1 MCTVCVC
8 QQLSYRYLLGNLVGC
23 CQCACLL
30 QLCPELAGPAIS
42 AWTEGEFQLLLY
54 STRGSEMHHHK
65 TVVLN
70 S

>member
-42 AWTEGEFQLLLY
+42 AWTEGEFNSF
-54 STRGSEMHHHK
+54 STVQEVLRY
-65 TVVLN
+65 TVIKQ
-70 S
+70 